1 MLHLQKHTA
10 IRLED
15 EKDFLEMKNVI
26 KEINSEGL
34 KNAYD
39 CII

>member
-1 MLHLQKHTA
+1 MLHLQKHT

-15 EKDFLEMKNVI
+15 KKDFLEMKNVI

-34 KNAYD
+34 KNAYKSA
-39 CII
+39 